1 LANYYLNPG
10 SPAPD
15 NVINDLKLALHEDP
29 TRLDTLDWLSYLA
42 SNSNPE
48 EALGY
53 AVRYQRLFPGN
64 PAMYTRRA
72 KIEVTTKRYGEALHS
87 IETAIAMDGANLEN
101 YEIQA
106 QAQRGMGF
114 SESRIQRT
122 LAFGYRRAADILD
135 KEGENQRAQKAYA
148 KSWNKL
154 AEIAG
159 KNSSEE
165 IRCDSSLTTCTFSK
179 TETVTSEWI
188 FASIESIDSGNE
200 RGAKIDKGTDDGIV
214 VGQEGVIW
222 SRYSKSDKGSERQ
235 VMKLGTAKVLSA
247 EPHSALVSVTM
258 DSSEGDGLVRVND
271 CVRLKARTR
280 PHPEQSRLWSLATYN
295 ISIEDLTHKTIVD
308 YRTLYSNET
317 QELDNT
323 LLQTMLGDLHKSGRI
338 YGDQIAAQFFNG
350 KPIPKGIFEGRTVR
364 EAMETATL
372 DDLNKCQDSAL
383 HSPGAYFGSR
393 WDTGTIYATWI
404 VAGTP

>member
-1 LANYYLNPG
+1 
-10 SPAPD
+10 
-15 NVINDLKLALHEDP
+15 
-29 TRLDTLDWLSYLA
+29 LDTLDWLSYLA

-53 AVRYQRLFPGN
+53 VIRYQRLFPGN

-72 KIEVTTKRYGEALHS
+72 QIEVTAKRYREALHS

-135 KEGENQRAQKAYA
+135 KEGETQRAKKAYA

-154 AEIAG
+154 SEIAG

-165 IRCDSSLTTCTFSK
+165 IRCDSNLTTCTFSK
-179 TETVTSEWI
+179 TEMVTSEWI
-188 FASIESIDSGNE
+188 FASIESIDSGSGNE

-222 SRYSKSDKGSERQ
+222 SPYSKSDNGSERQ

-247 EPHSALVSVTM
+247 EPHSSLVRVTM
-258 DSSEGDGLVRVND
+258 DTSEGDGLVRQND

-280 PHPEQSRLWSLATYN
+280 PHPKQSRLWTLATYN

-308 YRTLYSNET
+308 YRTLYFNET
-317 QELDNT
+317 PELDNA
-323 LLQTMLGDLHKSGRI
+323 LLQTMLDDLHKSGQI

-350 KPIPKGIFEGRTVR
+350 KPIPRGTFEGKTVR

-372 DDLNKCQDSAL
+372 DDLNKCLDSAL
-383 HSPGAYFGSR
+383 RSPGPFLGNR
-393 WDTGTIYATWI
+393 WNTGTIYATWI
-404 VAGTP
+404 MTDTP